1 MCGPT
6 LFDFGGVLSLEWLI
20 MIQLSRVFILSF
32 LLWPVVSGADI
43 YRYVDGEGVIHY
55 SNVQPDEKFTLY
67 LREGPKAAPRAPA
80 SALQLPGAN
89 WMTGY
94 VDRFSRAND
103 LPPALVHAII
113 KAESNGQ
120 RNAVSR
126 KGAKG
131 VMQLMPFTSKRLRVA
146 DPFDPI
152 ENIEGGI
159 KYIKELLVTFGGD
172 LTNTVAAYNAG
183 PAAVRK
189 YGGVPPYQET
199 RIYVRRVMD
208 LYRQYSAA
216 E

>member
-1 MCGPT
+1 M
-6 LFDFGGVLSLEWLI
+6 V
-20 MIQLSRVFILSF
+20 QLSCVFILSF

-43 YRYVDGEGVIHY
+43 YRYVDGEGVVHF
-55 SNVQPDEKFTLY
+55 SNTQPDEKFSLY
-67 LREGPKAAPRAPA
+67 LREGPKAALRPQA
-80 SALQLPGAN
+80 SAVPGAS

-120 RNAVSR
+120 RTAVSR

-131 VMQLMPFTSKRLRVA
+131 VMQLMPFTSKRMRVN

-159 KYIKELLVTFGGD
+159 KYIKELLVAFEGD

-183 PAAVRK
+183 PGAVRK

-199 RIYVRRVMD
+199 RLYVRRVMD
-208 LYRQYSAA
+208 LYRQYSAV

>member
-1 MCGPT
+1 M
-6 LFDFGGVLSLEWLI
+6 V
-20 MIQLSRVFILSF
+20 QLSRLFILSF

-43 YRYVDGEGVIHY
+43 YRYVDGDGVIHY
-55 SNVQPDEKFTLY
+55 SNTQPDAKFTLY

-80 SALQLPGAN
+80 SALPGAS

-120 RNAVSR
+120 RKAVSP
-126 KGAKG
+126 KGARG

-159 KYIKELLVTFGGD
+159 KYIKELLVTFEGN
-172 LTNTVAAYNAG
+172 LTNTIAAYNAG

-199 RIYVRRVMD
+199 RLYVRRVMD
-208 LYRQYSAA
+208 LYRVYSSV

>member
-1 MCGPT
+1 MG
-6 LFDFGGVLSLEWLI
+6 
-20 MIQLSRVFILSF
+20 QLSRIFILSF
-32 LLWPVVSGADI
+32 LLWPIVAGADI
-43 YRYVDGEGVIHY
+43 YRYVDGDGVIHY
-55 SNVQPDEKFTLY
+55 SNTQPDGKFKLY
-67 LREGPKAAPRAPA
+67 LREGPKFAPRAPG
-80 SALQLPGAN
+80 SALPGAG

-120 RNAVSR
+120 RNAVSP

-131 VMQLMPFTSKRLRVA
+131 VMQLMPFTSKRLRVS

-159 KYIKELLVTFGGD
+159 KYIKELLVTFEGN
-172 LTNTVAAYNAG
+172 LTNTIAAYNAG

-199 RIYVRRVMD
+199 RLYVRRVMD

>member
-1 MCGPT
+1 MG
-6 LFDFGGVLSLEWLI
+6 
-20 MIQLSRVFILSF
+20 QLSRIFLLSF
-32 LLWPVVSGADI
+32 LLWPVVAGADI
-43 YRYVDGEGVIHY
+43 YRYLDGDGVIHY
-55 SNVQPDEKFTLY
+55 SNTQPDEKFTLY
-67 LREGPKAAPRAPA
+67 LREGRKTAPRAPGAELPDA
-80 SALQLPGAN
+80 S

-120 RNAVSR
+120 RKAVSP

-131 VMQLMPFTSKRLRVA
+131 VMQLMPFTSKRLRVS

-159 KYIKELLVTFGGD
+159 KYIKELLVTFEGD
-172 LTNTVAAYNAG
+172 LTNAIAAYNAG

-189 YGGVPPYQET
+189 YGGVPPYRET
-199 RIYVRRVMD
+199 RLYVRRVMD
-208 LYRQYSAA
+208 LYRQYSAV

>member
-1 MCGPT
+1 M
-6 LFDFGGVLSLEWLI
+6 V
-20 MIQLSRVFILSF
+20 QLSGLFILSF

-43 YRYVDGEGVIHY
+43 YRYVDGEGVIHF
-55 SNVQPDEKFTLY
+55 SNTQPDGKFRLY
-67 LREGPKAAPRAPA
+67 LREGPKAAPRAQA
-80 SALQLPGAN
+80 SAVSGAS

-120 RNAVSR
+120 RTAVSR

-131 VMQLMPFTSKRLRVA
+131 VMQLMPFTSKRLRVN

-159 KYIKELLVTFGGD
+159 KYIKELLVAFEGN

-199 RIYVRRVMD
+199 RLYVRRVMG
-208 LYRQYSAA
+208 LYRQYSAV

>member
-1 MCGPT
+1 M
-6 LFDFGGVLSLEWLI
+6 V
-20 MIQLSRVFILSF
+20 QLSRIFILSF

-43 YRYVDGEGVIHY
+43 YRYVDREGVIHY
-55 SNVQPDEKFTLY
+55 SNTQPDEKFTLY
-67 LREGPKAAPRAPA
+67 LREGPKASPRAPA
-80 SALQLPGAN
+80 VGLPGAS

-94 VDRFSRAND
+94 VDRVSRANAI
-103 LPPALVHAII
+103 PPALVHAII

-120 RNAVSR
+120 RKAVSP

-159 KYIKELLVTFGGD
+159 RYIKELLVTFEGN

-199 RIYVRRVMD
+199 RLYVRRVMD
-208 LYRQYSAA
+208 LYRQYSAV

>member
-1 MCGPT
+1 M
-6 LFDFGGVLSLEWLI
+6 V
-20 MIQLSRVFILSF
+20 QLSRLFILSF
-32 LLWPVVSGADI
+32 LLWPVASGADI
-43 YRYVDGEGVIHY
+43 YRYVDADGVIHY
-55 SNVQPDEKFTLY
+55 SNTQPDEKFTLY
-67 LREGPKAAPRAPA
+67 LREGPKTVPRATA
-80 SALQLPGAN
+80 SSLPTAS

-94 VDRFSRAND
+94 VDRVSRAND

-120 RNAVSR
+120 RKAVSP

-131 VMQLMPFTSKRLRVA
+131 VMQLMPFTSKRMRVV

-159 KYIKELLVTFGGD
+159 RYIKELLVSFEGD

-199 RIYVRRVMD
+199 RLYVRRVMD

>member
-1 MCGPT
+1 MFH
-6 LFDFGGVLSLEWLI
+6 LRF
-20 MIQLSRVFILSF
+20 VFILSF
-32 LLWPVVSGADI
+32 LLWPSVSGADI
-43 YRYVDGEGVIHY
+43 FRYVDGEGVIHY
-55 SNVQPDEKFTLY
+55 SNIQPDAKFELY
-67 LREGPKAAPRAPA
+67 LREGPKAVAPTRAAGP
-80 SALQLPGAN
+80 PGDS
-89 WMTGY
+89 WMTAY
-94 VDRFSRAND
+94 VDRYSRAND

-120 RNAVSR
+120 RKAVSR

-131 VMQLMPFTSKRLRVA
+131 VMQLMPFTSKRLRVS

-159 KYIKELLVTFGGD
+159 KYIKELLVAFPGD
-172 LTNTVAAYNAG
+172 LTNVVAAYNAG

-199 RIYVRRVMD
+199 RLYVRRVMD
-208 LYRQYSAA
+208 LYRQYSAV

>member
-1 MCGPT
+1 M
-6 LFDFGGVLSLEWLI
+6 V
-20 MIQLSRVFILSF
+20 QLSRVFILSF

-55 SNVQPDEKFTLY
+55 SNTQPDEKFTLY
-67 LREGPKAAPRAPA
+67 LREGSKAAPRAPA
-80 SALQLPGAN
+80 SALPGAS

-120 RNAVSR
+120 RKAVSR
-126 KGAKG
+126 KGAEG

-159 KYIKELLVTFGGD
+159 KYIKELLVTFEGN

-199 RIYVRRVMD
+199 RLYVRRVMD
-208 LYRQYSAA
+208 LYRQYSAV

>member
-1 MCGPT
+1 M
-6 LFDFGGVLSLEWLI
+6 VH
-20 MIQLSRVFILSF
+20 LSRVIILSF
-32 LLWPVVSGADI
+32 ILWPVVSGADI

-55 SNVQPDEKFTLY
+55 SNIQPDEKFTLY
-67 LREGPKAAPRAPA
+67 LREGPKAGPRTQAPA
-80 SALQLPGAN
+80 IPGAS

-120 RNAVSR
+120 RKAVSR
-126 KGAKG
+126 KGAMG

-159 KYIKELLVTFGGD
+159 KYIKELLVTFEGN

-189 YGGVPPYQET
+189 YGGIPPYQET
-199 RIYVRRVMD
+199 RLYVRRVMD
-208 LYRQYSAA
+208 LYRQYSAV

>member
-1 MCGPT
+1 M
-6 LFDFGGVLSLEWLI
+6 V
-20 MIQLSRVFILSF
+20 QLSRLFILSF

-43 YRYVDGEGVIHY
+43 YRYVDGDGVVHY
-55 SNVQPDEKFTLY
+55 SNTQPDEKFTLY

-80 SALQLPGAN
+80 SAIPGAS
-89 WMTGY
+89 WMNGY

-120 RNAVSR
+120 RKAVSP
-126 KGAKG
+126 KGARG

-159 KYIKELLVTFGGD
+159 KYIKELLVTFEGN

-199 RIYVRRVMD
+199 RLYVRRVMD
-208 LYRQYSAA
+208 LYRQYSAV

>member
-1 MCGPT
+1 M
-6 LFDFGGVLSLEWLI
+6 V
-20 MIQLSRVFILSF
+20 QLSRIFILSF

-43 YRYVDGEGVIHY
+43 YRYVDGDGVIHY
-55 SNVQPDEKFTLY
+55 SNTQPDEKFTLY
-67 LREGPKAAPRAPA
+67 LREGPKVVPRAPA
-80 SALQLPGAN
+80 ASLPTAS

-94 VDRFSRAND
+94 VDRVSRAND

-120 RNAVSR
+120 RKAVSP

-131 VMQLMPFTSKRLRVA
+131 VMQLMPFTSKRMRVI

-159 KYIKELLVTFGGD
+159 RYVKELLVSFEGN
-172 LTNTVAAYNAG
+172 LVNTVAAYNAG

-189 YGGVPPYQET
+189 YGGVPPYKET
-199 RIYVRRVMD
+199 RLYVRRVMD
-208 LYRQYSAA
+208 LYRQYSAV

>member
-1 MCGPT
+1 M
-6 LFDFGGVLSLEWLI
+6 V
-20 MIQLSRVFILSF
+20 QLSRVFILSF

-43 YRYVDGEGVIHY
+43 YRYVDADGVIHY
-55 SNVQPDEKFTLY
+55 SNTQPDEKFTLY
-67 LREGPKAAPRAPA
+67 LREGPKAVRRSPA
-80 SALQLPGAN
+80 SSLPTAN

-94 VDRFSRAND
+94 VDRVSRAND

-120 RNAVSR
+120 RKAVSP
-126 KGAKG
+126 KGARG
-131 VMQLMPFTSKRLRVA
+131 VMQLMPFTSKRMRVA

-159 KYIKELLVTFGGD
+159 RYIKELLVSFEGD

-199 RIYVRRVMD
+199 RLYVRRVMD
-208 LYRQYSAA
+208 LYREYSAV

>member
-1 MCGPT
+1 M
-6 LFDFGGVLSLEWLI
+6 V
-20 MIQLSRVFILSF
+20 QLSRVFILSF

-43 YRYVDGEGVIHY
+43 YRFVDGDGVVHY
-55 SNVQPDEKFTLY
+55 SNTQPDGKFTLY
-67 LREGPKAAPRAPA
+67 LREGTKAGPRAPA
-80 SALQLPGAN
+80 SSLPSES

-94 VDRFSRAND
+94 VDRVSRAND
-103 LPPALVHAII
+103 LPPALIHAII

-120 RNAVSR
+120 RKAVSP

-131 VMQLMPFTSKRLRVA
+131 VMQLMPFTSKRMRVI

-152 ENIEGGI
+152 ENIEGGVR
-159 KYIKELLVTFGGD
+159 YVKELLVSFEGD
-172 LTNTVAAYNAG
+172 LINTIAAYNAG

-199 RIYVRRVMD
+199 RLYVRRVMD
-208 LYRQYSAA
+208 LYRQYSAV

>member
-1 MCGPT
+1 M
-6 LFDFGGVLSLEWLI
+6 V
-20 MIQLSRVFILSF
+20 QLSRLFILSF

-43 YRYVDGEGVIHY
+43 YRYVDGEGVIHF
-55 SNVQPDEKFTLY
+55 SNTQPDGKFTLY
-67 LREGPKAAPRAPA
+67 LREGPKAAPRAQA
-80 SALQLPGAN
+80 SAVSGAS

-120 RNAVSR
+120 RTAVSR

-131 VMQLMPFTSKRLRVA
+131 VMQLMPFTSKRLRVN

-159 KYIKELLVTFGGD
+159 KYIKELLVAFEGNRPRSENTAASLPTRRPACTF
-172 LTNTVAAYNAG
+172 AA
-183 PAAVRK
+183 
-189 YGGVPPYQET
+189 
-199 RIYVRRVMD
+199 
-208 LYRQYSAA
+208 
-216 E
+216 

>member
-1 MCGPT
+1 M
-6 LFDFGGVLSLEWLI
+6 V
-20 MIQLSRVFILSF
+20 QLSRIFILSF

-43 YRYVDGEGVIHY
+43 YRYMDREGGVHY
-55 SNVQPDEKFTLY
+55 SNTQPDEKFTLY
-67 LREGPKAAPRAPA
+67 LREGPKAAPKAPA
-80 SALQLPGAN
+80 SSLPGAL
-89 WMTGY
+89 WMHGY

-120 RNAVSR
+120 RKAISS

-131 VMQLMPFTSKRLRVA
+131 VMQLMPFTSKRLRVN

-159 KYIKELLVTFGGD
+159 KYIKELLVTFEGN

-199 RIYVRRVMD
+199 RLYVRRVMD
-208 LYRQYSAA
+208 LYRQYSAV

>member
-1 MCGPT
+1 M
-6 LFDFGGVLSLEWLI
+6 V
-20 MIQLSRVFILSF
+20 QLSRLFILSF

-43 YRYVDGEGVIHY
+43 YRYVDGEGVIHF
-55 SNVQPDEKFTLY
+55 SNTQPDGKFTLY
-67 LREGPKAAPRAPA
+67 LREGPKAAPRAQA
-80 SALQLPGAN
+80 SAVSGAS

-120 RNAVSR
+120 RTAVSR

-131 VMQLMPFTSKRLRVA
+131 VMQLMPFTSKRLRVN

-159 KYIKELLVTFGGD
+159 KYIKELLVAFEGN

-199 RIYVRRVMD
+199 RLYVRRVMG
-208 LYRQYSAA
+208 LYRQYSAV

>member
-1 MCGPT
+1 M
-6 LFDFGGVLSLEWLI
+6 V
-20 MIQLSRVFILSF
+20 QLSCVFILSF

-43 YRYVDGEGVIHY
+43 YRYVDGEGVVHY
-55 SNVQPDEKFTLY
+55 SNTQPDEKFTLY

-80 SALQLPGAN
+80 SALPGPS

-120 RNAVSR
+120 RKAVSR

-159 KYIKELLVTFGGD
+159 KYIKELLVTFEGN

-199 RIYVRRVMD
+199 RLYVRRVMD
-208 LYRQYSAA
+208 LYRQYSAV

>member
-1 MCGPT
+1 
-6 LFDFGGVLSLEWLI
+6 LFDFGGVLYVECLI
-20 MIQLSRVFILSF
+20 MVQISRLFILSF

-55 SNVQPDEKFTLY
+55 SNTQPDEKFTLY
-67 LREGPKAAPRAPA
+67 LREGPKAPPQRHS
-80 SALQLPGAN
+80 SALQEAS

-120 RNAVSR
+120 RKAVSR

-131 VMQLMPFTSKRLRVA
+131 VMQLMPFTSKRLRVS

-159 KYIKELLVTFGGD
+159 KYIKELLVTFEGD

-199 RIYVRRVMD
+199 RLYVRRVMD
-208 LYRQYSAA
+208 LYRRYSAV

>member
-1 MCGPT
+1 M
-6 LFDFGGVLSLEWLI
+6 V
-20 MIQLSRVFILSF
+20 QLSRVFILSF

-43 YRYVDGEGVIHY
+43 YRYVDREGVIHY
-55 SNVQPDEKFTLY
+55 SNTQPDEKFTLY
-67 LREGPKAAPRAPA
+67 LREGPKAAPRAAA
-80 SALQLPGAN
+80 SALPGGG

-94 VDRFSRAND
+94 VDRVSRAND

-120 RNAVSR
+120 RNAVSP

-159 KYIKELLVTFGGD
+159 KYIKELLITFEGN

-189 YGGVPPYQET
+189 YGGIPPYQET
-199 RIYVRRVMD
+199 PLYVRRVMD
-208 LYRQYSAA
+208 LYRQYSAV

>member
-1 MCGPT
+1 MG
-6 LFDFGGVLSLEWLI
+6 
-20 MIQLSRVFILSF
+20 QLSRLFILSF

-43 YRYVDGEGVIHY
+43 YRYVDGEGVIHF
-55 SNVQPDEKFTLY
+55 SNIQPEKKFTLY
-67 LREGPKAAPRAPA
+67 LREGPKAAPRAKA
-80 SALQLPGAN
+80 SAIPEES

-120 RNAVSR
+120 RTAVSP

-131 VMQLMPFTSKRLRVA
+131 VMQLMPFTSKRMRVN

-159 KYIKELLVTFGGD
+159 KYIKELLVAFEGD

-183 PAAVRK
+183 PTAVRK

-199 RIYVRRVMD
+199 RLYVRRVMD
-208 LYRQYSAA
+208 LYRQYSAV

>member
-1 MCGPT
+1 M
-6 LFDFGGVLSLEWLI
+6 V
-20 MIQLSRVFILSF
+20 QLSRLFILSF

-43 YRYVDGEGVIHY
+43 YRYVDAEGVIHY
-55 SNVQPDEKFTLY
+55 SNTQPDEKFSLY
-67 LREGPKAAPRAPA
+67 LREAPKAAPRPQA
-80 SALQLPGAN
+80 SALPGAS

-120 RNAVSR
+120 RTAVSR
-126 KGAKG
+126 KGAMG
-131 VMQLMPFTSKRLRVA
+131 VMQLMPFTSKRMRVN

-159 KYIKELLVTFGGD
+159 KYIKELLVTFDGN
-172 LTNTVAAYNAG
+172 LTNTIAAYNAG
-183 PAAVRK
+183 PTAVRK

-199 RIYVRRVMD
+199 RLYVRRVMD
-208 LYRQYSAA
+208 LYRQYSAV

>member
-1 MCGPT
+1 M
-6 LFDFGGVLSLEWLI
+6 V
-20 MIQLSRVFILSF
+20 QLSRVFILSF
-32 LLWPVVSGADI
+32 LLWPAVSGADI
-43 YRYVDGEGVIHY
+43 YRYVDRDGVIHY
-55 SNVQPDEKFTLY
+55 SNTQPDEKFTLY
-67 LREGPKAAPRAPA
+67 LREGPKAGPRAPA
-80 SALQLPGAN
+80 SSLPTAS

-94 VDRFSRAND
+94 VDRVSRAND

-120 RNAVSR
+120 RKAVSP

-131 VMQLMPFTSKRLRVA
+131 VMQLMPFTSKRMRVI

-159 KYIKELLVTFGGD
+159 RYIKELLVSFEGD
-172 LTNTVAAYNAG
+172 IINTVAAYNAG

-199 RIYVRRVMD
+199 RLYVRRVMD

>member
-1 MCGPT
+1 MG
-6 LFDFGGVLSLEWLI
+6 
-20 MIQLSRVFILSF
+20 QLSRIFLLSF
-32 LLWPVVSGADI
+32 LLWPVVAGADI
-43 YRYVDGEGVIHY
+43 YRYLDGDGVIHY
-55 SNVQPDEKFTLY
+55 SNTQPDEKFTLY
-67 LREGPKAAPRAPA
+67 LREGRKTAPRAPGAELPDA
-80 SALQLPGAN
+80 S

-120 RNAVSR
+120 RKAVSP

-131 VMQLMPFTSKRLRVA
+131 VMQLMPFTSKRLRVS

-159 KYIKELLVTFGGD
+159 KYIKELLVTFEGN
-172 LTNTVAAYNAG
+172 LTNTIAAYNAG
-183 PAAVRK
+183 PGAVRK
-189 YGGVPPYQET
+189 YGGVPPYRET
-199 RIYVRRVMD
+199 RLYVRRVMD
-208 LYRQYSAA
+208 LYRQYSAV

>member
-1 MCGPT
+1 M
-6 LFDFGGVLSLEWLI
+6 V
-20 MIQLSRVFILSF
+20 QLSRVFILSF

-43 YRYVDGEGVIHY
+43 YRYVDGEGVVHF
-55 SNVQPDEKFTLY
+55 SNTQPDNKFTLY
-67 LREGPKAAPRAPA
+67 LREGPKAAPRATA
-80 SALQLPGAN
+80 SALPGAS

-94 VDRFSRAND
+94 VDRVSRAND

-120 RNAVSR
+120 RKAVSP

-131 VMQLMPFTSKRLRVA
+131 VMQLMPFTSKRMRVA

-159 KYIKELLVTFGGD
+159 MYIKELLITFEGD
-172 LTNTVAAYNAG
+172 ITNTVAAYNAG

-199 RIYVRRVMD
+199 RLYVRRVMD
-208 LYRQYSAA
+208 LYRQYSAG

>member
-1 MCGPT
+1 M
-6 LFDFGGVLSLEWLI
+6 V
-20 MIQLSRVFILSF
+20 QLSRIFILSF

-55 SNVQPDEKFTLY
+55 SNTQPDEKFTLY
-67 LREGPKAAPRAPA
+67 LREGPKAAPRSQA
-80 SALQLPGAN
+80 SGLPDAG

-120 RNAVSR
+120 RKAVSR

-131 VMQLMPFTSKRLRVA
+131 VMQLMPFTSKRMRVA

-159 KYIKELLVTFGGD
+159 KYIKELLVAFEGN
-172 LTNTVAAYNAG
+172 LPNTVAAYNAG

-208 LYRQYSAA
+208 LYRQYSAV

>member
-1 MCGPT
+1 M
-6 LFDFGGVLSLEWLI
+6 V
-20 MIQLSRVFILSF
+20 QLSRVFILSF
-32 LLWPVVSGADI
+32 LLWPVASGADI
-43 YRYVDGEGVIHY
+43 YRYVDADGVIHY
-55 SNVQPDEKFTLY
+55 SNTQPDEKFTLY
-67 LREGPKAAPRAPA
+67 LREGPKTVPRATA
-80 SALQLPGAN
+80 SSLPTAS

-94 VDRFSRAND
+94 VDRVSRAND

-120 RNAVSR
+120 RKAVSP

-131 VMQLMPFTSKRLRVA
+131 VMQLMPFTSKRMRVV

-159 KYIKELLVTFGGD
+159 RYIKELLVSFEGD

-199 RIYVRRVMD
+199 RLYVRRVMD

>member
-1 MCGPT
+1 M
-6 LFDFGGVLSLEWLI
+6 V
-20 MIQLSRVFILSF
+20 QLSRVFILSI
-32 LLWPVVSGADI
+32 LLWPVASGADI
-43 YRYVDGEGVIHY
+43 YRYVDADGVIHY
-55 SNVQPDEKFTLY
+55 SNTQPDEKFTLY
-67 LREGPKAAPRAPA
+67 LREGPKTVPRATA
-80 SALQLPGAN
+80 SSLPTAS

-94 VDRFSRAND
+94 VDRVSRAND

-120 RNAVSR
+120 RKAVSP

-131 VMQLMPFTSKRLRVA
+131 VMQLMPFTSKRMRVI

-159 KYIKELLVTFGGD
+159 RYIKELLVSFEGD

-199 RIYVRRVMD
+199 RLYVRRVMD
-208 LYRQYSAA
+208 LYREYSAA